1 MMSDAKNKVF
11 VIGLDGATW
20 DVLTPLMH
28 EGKMPFLRQM
38 SEKAATSNLESTIP
52 PMTGCAWTS
61 FQTGLSPGNHG
72 IFHFVKFDRA
82 SKELRFVN
90 SSNLKSKTIWEIASE
105 FDKKVISINVP
116 MTYPPLRVNGIMISG
131 IPIPSQNAGIAYPNG
146 LYEEILDH
154 VKEYKAVVHQHV
166 YFSRGLDYFVD
177 QLIQTIENR
186 KKTALYLLKKYEWDL
201 FMVHFQSVDVL
212 QHALWNIIINSPG
225 TSEREKTVVY
235 SFYQRLDEIIARL
248 FEEIDE
254 RTTTVIM
261 SDHGFGGD
269 KKVFY
274 INRWLMNEGLL
285 VPHKRLKAARFP
297 SHVANLLRKVDK
309 RRLRSIFFKTHKRRT
324 FILNEVNKTINWALT
339 SALALT
345 VGPYALLFLN
355 QGAQGQDSEA
365 QLREKIIKKLG
376 KITDPS
382 NGNQIIS
389 EVLFKEQIYQGASVG
404 ESPDMVCVAK
414 NGYAFDFHL
423 GASKR
428 TLLQNLDPVY
438 QPPGS
443 HRTNGILLLVGN
455 SVSKNSTLISPRIF
469 DIAPT
474 ILFTLGV
481 PIPKSMEGRVLTE
494 AFTSEFLKKNKPI
507 IKDMKDDP
515 SKLSDYDFSSEEQM
529 EIQKSLSG
537 LGYF

>member
-1 MMSDAKNKVF
+1 MSDAKNKVF

-38 SEKAATSNLESTIP
+38 TERAATSNLESTIP

-61 FQTGLSPGNHG
+61 FQTGLTPGNHG

-90 SSNLKSKTIWEIASE
+90 SSSLKSKTIWEIASE

-116 MTYPPLRVNGIMISG
+116 MTYPPLRVNGMMISG

-146 LYEEILDH
+146 LYQEILDH
-154 VKEYKAVVHQHV
+154 VKEYKAVIHQHV

-186 KKTALYLLKKYEWDL
+186 KKTALYLLKNYEWDL

-225 TSEREKTVVY
+225 TSEREKAKVY
-235 SFYQRLDEIIARL
+235 TFYERLDEIIARL
-248 FEEIDE
+248 FEEIDD
-254 RTTTVIM
+254 TTTAVIM

-274 INRWLMNEGLL
+274 INTWLMNEGLL
-285 VPHKRLKAARFP
+285 VPHKRLKASTF
-297 SHVANLLRKVDK
+297 SSQVANFLRKVDK
-309 RRLRSIFFKTHKRRT
+309 RRLRSIFFKTHKRRA
-324 FILNEVNKTINWALT
+324 FILNEVNNIIDWSVT
-339 SALALT
+339 SALAVT

-355 QGAQGQDSEA
+355 SGAEGQDSEA
-365 QLREKIIKKLG
+365 QLRERIIKKLG

-382 NGNQIIS
+382 SGNQIMS

-414 NGYAFDFHL
+414 NGYSFDFHL
-423 GASKR
+423 DTSRRAV
-428 TLLQNLDPVY
+428 LQDLDSVY

-443 HRTNGILLLVGN
+443 HRTDGILLLVGN

-469 DIAPT
+469 DLAPT

-481 PIPKSMEGRVLTE
+481 PIPRSMEGRVLTE
-494 AFTSEFLKKNKPI
+494 AFTPEFLKTSKPMI
-507 IKDMKDDP
+507 RDINIDR
-515 SKLSDYDFSSEEQM
+515 SESSGYDFSSEEEMQ
-529 EIQKSLSG
+529 IHRSLKG